1 MYPIFAPAIV
11 AKMPQHPPREWV
23 HPAARRTVRSR
34 QESKEPSLCYVG
46 GFCFVREGSSDP
58 KVVSCSTPVETFSG
72 SSNTQCRTWD
82 GKNPMYSPSGN
93 AKVWQVDRDPKYLNY
108 YERLGISED
117 AEHAEIAAAFRAL
130 RKEFHPDMKPAPYRD
145 YFDHM
150 MKGINEAYDIL
161 KEPAKRRQYDL
172 TLLRER
178 QCGRRERQ
186 GAEQREKENTTHERS
201 GESYEDEA
209 RYQHCEWYGL
219 VPTLADYACLVDSYE
234 KGVSGFQRKI
244 EGFRESFS
252 TGVNTYESLRRKL
265 EAELQQT
272 TDPQC
277 REASREWYR
286 HQEKELARV
295 EQAEKS
301 NLLYILRAYDE
312 EVFGELL
319 AAIRYVERYLSGF
332 PKHRRLRISAKHA
345 NLKRES
351 SALLERKIVT

>member
-1 MYPIFAPAIV
+1 
-11 AKMPQHPPREWV
+11 
-23 HPAARRTVRSR
+23 
-34 QESKEPSLCYVG
+34 
-46 GFCFVREGSSDP
+46 
-58 KVVSCSTPVETFSG
+58 
-72 SSNTQCRTWD
+72 
-82 GKNPMYSPSGN
+82 MYSPSGN
-93 AKVWQVDRDPKYLNY
+93 AKVWQVERDPKYLNY

-117 AEHAEIAAAFRAL
+117 ADPAEIAAAYRAL

-161 KEPAKRRQYDL
+161 KEPAKRRWYDA
-172 TLLRER
+172 TRLRER
-178 QCGRRERQ
+178 QSGRRERR
-186 GAEQREKENTTHERS
+186 APEQRDKENTTHERS

-234 KGVSGFQRKI
+234 KGVSGLQRRV

-265 EAELQQT
+265 QTFLQQT
-272 TDPQC
+272 TDPQH

-286 HQEKELARV
+286 NQERELARV

-301 NLLYILRAYDE
+301 NFVYILRAYDE

-345 NLKRES
+345 NLKREAT
-351 SALLERKIVT
+351 ALLERKIVT